1 MKKKISRKREVDKT
15 GLNMN
20 GYEVDMLIGS
30 DIWWK
35 LGFDEIFWWNV
46 L

>member
-20 GYEVDMLIGS
+20 GYEW
-30 DIWWK
+30 IWS
-35 LGFDEIFWWNV
+35 GYV
-46 L
+46 VR